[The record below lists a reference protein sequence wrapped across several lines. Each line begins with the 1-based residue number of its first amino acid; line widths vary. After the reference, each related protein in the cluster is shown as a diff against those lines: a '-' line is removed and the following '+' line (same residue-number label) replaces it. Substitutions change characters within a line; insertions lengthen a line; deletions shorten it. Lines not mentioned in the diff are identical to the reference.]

1 MGKKDLITRFFDPT
15 EHVTKRE
22 KNFLEGFGSIIISGC
37 ILTLFYIGIVFIYN
51 IITDTISYTINLII
65 SNFFW
70 IKVYSYIIFFINTF
84 NSSIR
89 LYEFF
94 KQGFQNEFNSPFTLI
109 KGELKVFL
117 INYIAFF
124 MLPILAVVYLVAIL
138 ILLFL
143 FFLILA
149 ILSDQLS
156 IIDSFTIDS
165 YFNFLENSWDFV
177 FKQ

>member
-1 MGKKDLITRFFDPT
+1 
-15 EHVTKRE
+15 
-22 KNFLEGFGSIIISGC
+22 
-37 ILTLFYIGIVFIYN
+37 
-51 IITDTISYTINLII
+51 
-65 SNFFW
+65 
-70 IKVYSYIIFFINTF
+70 
-84 NSSIR
+84 
-89 LYEFF
+89 
-94 KQGFQNEFNSPFTLI
+94 
-109 KGELKVFL
+109 
-117 INYIAFF
+117 